1 MYIIFII
8 CYLFL
13 ICTCIFY
20 KKETRAI
27 QKCLRLIAYFKFWLL
42 HIIILERKEQYTIR
56 RTGTSAF
63 RDELTMIVILK
74 SSLINVHFPIM
85 IVFNFTTSHFSQVLM
100 HLVTIIG
107 EFNFMCIT
115 VLLYTMMNLIQW
127 GWLLVTSEI
136 GWHSVTCS
144 ASATRQT
151 NRP

>member
-8 CYLFL
+8 CYSFL
-13 ICTCIFY
+13 ICTFLFY
-20 KKETRAI
+20 KKEARAV
-27 QKCLRLIAYFKFWLL
+27 QNCLRLIASFKFWLL
-42 HIIILERKEQYTIR
+42 HIIILERKEQYTVR

-63 RDELTMIVILK
+63 TDELTLVFTLK
-74 SSLINVHFPIM
+74 SLINIHFQIL
-85 IVFNFTTSHFSQVLM
+85 IVLNFTTFSFRQVLL

-107 EFNFMCIT
+107 ELYFMCIT